1 MLDEIILIDDDKI
14 VTLINQKIVNKLLPK
29 ASIKTF
35 KNGEEG
41 LKYLIAAQDS
51 NLRTLIFLDLNMPIM
66 NGFEFLNIYENA
78 IAYQDHSFVI
88 CLLTGSISK
97 EDQTKA
103 TKYPS
108 VLDYTLKPLNESKIS
123 DLIKRASDK
132 LDQKTLP

>member
-1 MLDEIILIDDDKI
+1 MLDEIILIDDDKM
-14 VTLINQKIVNKLLPK
+14 VTLINQKIINKLLPK
-29 ASIKTF
+29 ISVKTF

-66 NGFEFLNIYENA
+66 GGFEFLNIYENA

-88 CLLTGSISK
+88 CLLTSSISE
-97 EDQTKA
+97 EDQKKA

-108 VLDYTLKPLNESKIS
+108 VLDYTLKPLNEPTIS
-123 DLIKRASDK
+123 ILIERASEK
-132 LDQKTLP
+132 LDQKTNS